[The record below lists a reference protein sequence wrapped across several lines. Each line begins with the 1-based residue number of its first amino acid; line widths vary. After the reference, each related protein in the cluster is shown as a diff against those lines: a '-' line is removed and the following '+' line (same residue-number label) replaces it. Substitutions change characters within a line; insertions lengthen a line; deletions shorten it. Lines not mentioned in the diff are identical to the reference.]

1 MSQEADRADTPILP
15 PLIPAFAIALGV
27 ALQFMWPI
35 ALFPKDVAGWFGW
48 PLLAAAFGF
57 AGAAAWE
64 MKSAKTNVHAHKPA
78 MQLVASGPFAF
89 SRNPIYLAMALAVL
103 AIAGL
108 INSLWLLLLSPA
120 TAFAL
125 QKLAIEPEERYL
137 ERKFGTRYLE
147 YKARV
152 RRWI

>member
-1 MSQEADRADTPILP
+1 MSEEADRADTPILP
-15 PLIPAFAIALGV
+15 PLIPACAVALGL
-27 ALQFMWPI
+27 ALRFAWPI
-35 ALFPKDVAGWFGW
+35 EFLPKNAASGFGW
-48 PLLAAAFGF
+48 PLLAAALSL

-78 MQLVASGPFAF
+78 TRLVTGGLFAF
-89 SRNPIYLAMALAVL
+89 SRNPIYLAMVLAVA
-103 AIAGL
+103 AIAG
-108 INSLWLLLLSPA
+108 IVNSLWLLLLAGP

-137 ERKFGTRYLE
+137 ERKFGGEYLD